1 MNNIA
6 PKPPLARQA
15 NNMAGYG
22 RYGDSQLVHMNPYE
36 VQGLAAMSPTGQLTT
51 NPTTGQPEAFLPFL
65 APLIAPM
72 LGSAL
77 GTAAFGGAIGSAAA
91 GAIGS
96 GLATWAATGDFEKGV
111 VGGLTGFGLGQVLG
125 AGADAA
131 KLGTEVGNVAAAQT
145 GLAEATKAAA
155 YSPDLAQAGEYLQGV
170 NPMANAQTMGSAM
183 AGPPAVAQGIFPG
196 DISGGMTA
204 STSIPAGQQ
213 GFLNASQNLG
223 TAQSS
228 LASARAGLGP
238 AQRLSGLASPDGLKA
253 MGKQALSPSS
263 MLPIG
268 VGLGTQAQLAQQDDM
283 EALRKEKLGEDRAYA
298 QEFED
303 VLGNAIGVSNR
314 NNQRQGRP
322 TSTNPYSGQY
332 AATGGV
338 VGMDTGGSTTGGAH
352 DHPHDEARG
361 QYLDSINDAIFLGD
375 NPNATILNSSFVPG
389 ANAGNTFVPPGGGGA
404 GQLIAGEGSDALTF
418 QNEIGGTV
426 ASTPAGVGAIVGAGG
441 DLSNITT
448 EDAETAGA
456 ITDAWQDQ
464 MGGTINN
471 ATSGIR
477 DGRYFVDAKAG
488 TGAERQSFLK
498 GDFKQDPPTDYRHG
512 FEKEFQFFDYVKDRE
527 VDRELDAFGSGPS
540 DYLAGLLGVDASTLA
555 RLGTPTAP
563 GTNPLNT
570 YTTTK
575 GDQFSGVD
583 NFSDYGVTDLG
594 AAADYDATVDTVAG
608 GGDYDGTAT
617 AGNTKFTQA
626 QLNAQAETKRLAD
639 LAEKKRLAD
648 LTETE
653 RLAEIETKRLADL
666 AEAKRLADLAEAKR
680 LADIE
685 TARIA
690 AAEAAAQRQADFT
703 AELDALNIDVDGEY
717 IDEEGDLVYD
727 VMQGYAGLPSINE
740 TVASYYAPEDQFD
753 AGVVG
758 EAVTEIADRRT
769 LAATQT
775 ENLAAQFQGDVAAQS
790 TDDIAAIVQGISSGD
805 FTVDQV
811 AAQFGLPAADVQAA
825 YESMTAATGGRMAS
839 GGQAGTKRF
848 MTSMGPIEL
857 AGGGI
862 AEIPVNQE
870 FMQEMPPEMAMVQEQ
885 VIAEEPLDTDY
896 NELIALTVEAIRGN
910 IKNPDAVINMFIEE
924 YGQER
929 FLELRTAVLQSIVPN
944 AQTEGLIA
952 GSGSGMDDEVMGMI
966 GENQPV
972 AVSPG
977 EYIVAADVLS
987 GLGDGN
993 SDAGADVMD
1002 EVQANVRM
1010 ARSGG
1015 RQPAPIDLSR
1025 IMPA

>member
-131 KLGTEVGNVAAAQT
+131 KLGTEVGNVATAQT

-183 AGPPAVAQGIFPG
+183 AGPPAVAKGIFPG

-238 AQRLSGLASPDGLKA
+238 AQRLSGLGSVDGLKA

-283 EALRKEKLGEDRAYA
+283 EALRKEKLGQERAYSK
-298 QEFED
+298 EFED

-314 NNQRQGRP
+314 SNQRQGRP
-322 TSTNPYSGQY
+322 TSSNPYAGQY
-332 AATGGV
+332 ATGGIV
-338 VGMDTGGSTTGGAH
+338 EMDTGGYTDYDQEGNEDFAQIWR
-352 DHPHDEARG
+352 DEMA
-361 QYLDSINDAIFLGD
+361 N
-375 NPNATILNSSFVPG
+375 TI
-389 ANAGNTFVPPGGGGA
+389 
-404 GQLIAGEGSDALTF
+404 SDASS
-418 QNEIGGTV
+418 GTD
-426 ASTPAGVGAIVGAGG
+426 S
-441 DLSNITT
+441 
-448 EDAETAGA
+448 
-456 ITDAWQDQ
+456 
-464 MGGTINN
+464 
-471 ATSGIR
+471 
-477 DGRYFVDAKAG
+477 DGRYFVRPKAG
-488 TGAERQSFLK
+488 TGAERQSFLR
-498 GDFKQDPPTDYRHG
+498 GDFKQDAPTDYRHG

-527 VDRELDAFGSGPS
+527 VDRELDSFGSGPE
-540 DYLAGLLGVDASTLA
+540 DYLAGLLAVDASTLA
-555 RLGTPTAP
+555 ELGTPNAP
-563 GTNPLNT
+563 GTHPLNT

-575 GDQFSGVD
+575 GDQFSGID
-583 NFSDYGVTDLG
+583 NFSTQGLTAF
-594 AAADYDATVDTVAG
+594 AAAPTYTSTVDTVAG
-608 GGDYDGTAT
+608 GGDYGTPQPRV
-617 AGNTKFTQA
+617 GGSYDPDELQNYIKA
-626 QLNAQAETKRLAD
+626 QK
-639 LAEKKRLAD
+639 
-648 LTETE
+648 
-653 RLAEIETKRLADL
+653 L
-666 AEAKRLADLAEAKR
+666 AEAKRLKDIADAKAA
-680 LADIE
+680 AD
-685 TARIA
+685 AKVAADAKA
-690 AAEAAAQRQADFT
+690 AAETRAAWT
-703 AELDALNIDVDGEY
+703 GELDDLGIDTGELYTRKDGE
-717 IDEEGDLVYD
+717 LVYD
-727 VMQGYAGLPSINE
+727 VMQNYSGANGPTSQDIVDYYSNE
-740 TVASYYAPEDQFD
+740 LNNF
-753 AGVVG
+753 GVGAVD
-758 EAVTEIADRRT
+758 EAVTTIDQRRDFGDQISAANEGVAIAADGDYT
-769 LAATQT
+769 SQEADAIFDMLKTDPSSIDALSDYYDIPVAAIEDNIVAMQ
-775 ENLAAQFQGDVAAQS
+775 EAKLQVYGSDPAAPSSDDVAAL
-790 TDDIAAIVQGISSGD
+790 VQGISSGD
-805 FTVDQV
+805 FTVAQV
-811 AAQFGLPAADVQAA
+811 AAQFGLPEADVQAA
-825 YESMTAATGGRMAS
+825 YDSMSASTGGRMAS

-870 FMQEMPPEMAMVQEQ
+870 FMQEIPPEMAMVQEQ

-910 IKNPDAVINMFIEE
+910 IENPDAVINMFIEE

-1015 RQPAPIDLSR
+1015 RQPAPIDLSKV
-1025 IMPA
+1025 MPA

>member
-65 APLIAPM
+65 APLLAPM
-72 LGSAL
+72 IGSAL

-111 VGGLTGFGLGQVLG
+111 VGGLTGFGLGQALG

-145 GLAEATKAAA
+145 GLAASNTALAASGEAVPTL
-155 YSPDLAQAGEYLQGV
+155 LAGPQAGASTSAMFSSGIG
-170 NPMANAQTMGSAM
+170 NPMAPPVIPVNPGPLTNMGSAIT
-183 AGPPAVAQGIFPG
+183 PAQLQNANLQAAVPNAQRALDVG
-196 DISGGMTA
+196 
-204 STSIPAGQQ
+204 
-213 GFLNASQNLG
+213 
-223 TAQSS
+223 
-228 LASARAGLGP
+228 RAGLGP
-238 AQRLSGLASPDGLKA
+238 AQRLSGLGSVDGLKA

-314 NNQRQGRP
+314 SNQRRGLP
-322 TSTNPYSGQY
+322 TSSNPYAGQY
-332 AATGGV
+332 SATGGA
-338 VGMDTGGSTTGGAH
+338 VGM
-352 DHPHDEARG
+352 
-361 QYLDSINDAIFLGD
+361 N
-375 NPNATILNSSFVPG
+375 
-389 ANAGNTFVPPGGGGA
+389 GGGYTDYES
-404 GQLIAGEGSDALTF
+404 EGNDDFSQIWRDEMANTISDASS
-418 QNEIGGTV
+418 GTD
-426 ASTPAGVGAIVGAGG
+426 S
-441 DLSNITT
+441 
-448 EDAETAGA
+448 
-456 ITDAWQDQ
+456 
-464 MGGTINN
+464 
-471 ATSGIR
+471 
-477 DGRYFVDAKAG
+477 DGRYFVRPKAG
-488 TGAERQSFLK
+488 TGAERQSYLR
-498 GDFKQDPPTDYRHG
+498 GDFKQDAPTDYRHG

-555 RLGTPTAP
+555 ELGTPTAQ
-563 GTNPLNT
+563 GTHPLNT

-575 GDQFSGVD
+575 GDQFSGIN
-583 NFSDYGVTDLG
+583 NFSTQGLTDL
-594 AAADYDATVDTVAG
+594 AAAPTYTARTDTVAG
-608 GGDYDGTAT
+608 ADTA
-617 AGNTKFTQA
+617 AA
-626 QLNAQAETKRLAD
+626 AAEAARIADLAETQRLAD
-639 LAEKKRLAD
+639 LAE
-648 LTETE
+648 TQ
-653 RLAEIETKRLADL
+653 
-666 AEAKRLADLAEAKR
+666 R

-685 TARIA
+685 AARIA

-717 IDEEGDLVYD
+717 NAEEGDLVYD
-727 VMQGYAGLPSINE
+727 VMQGYAGIPSINE
-740 TVASYYAPEDQFD
+740 TVASYYAPQDQFN
-753 AGVVG
+753 AARVG

-848 MTSMGPIEL
+848 MTAMGPIEL

-910 IKNPDAVINMFIEE
+910 IENPDAVINMFIEE